1 MPPSPRLVCQHL
13 GIANN
18 YKQVCL
24 VGTSALQEQNFNS
37 HMNYMVGTRFRG
49 TCIYPNRCKY
59 LTWNIYWSFFGAQCS
74 MQLRSTSNVP
84 QCDTATVHMYVLH
97 ACMHAPLMY
106 FMHVGL
112 NVLHVFSS
120 FVWISVS
127 LRQKL
132 VANAQNGRFL
142 TFYQKSG
149 NVVKFSAFLRISKWQ
164 EQ

>member
-1 MPPSPRLVCQHL
+1 
-13 GIANN
+13 
-18 YKQVCL
+18 
-24 VGTSALQEQNFNS
+24 
-37 HMNYMVGTRFRG
+37 
-49 TCIYPNRCKY
+49 
-59 LTWNIYWSFFGAQCS
+59 

-84 QCDTATVHMYVLH
+84 QCDTATVYMYVLH

-149 NVVKFSAFLRISKWQ
+149 NVVKFSAFLRISNNNSFFWGKTSNDHKSCILAKKGHISIPIWRCYIFVNHRPKCTKIFQ
-164 EQ
+164 LLKTYFKIFQLWWCLQGTIFKINIDL

>member
-1 MPPSPRLVCQHL
+1 
-13 GIANN
+13 
-18 YKQVCL
+18 
-24 VGTSALQEQNFNS
+24 
-37 HMNYMVGTRFRG
+37 
-49 TCIYPNRCKY
+49 
-59 LTWNIYWSFFGAQCS
+59 

-84 QCDTATVHMYVLH
+84 QCDTATVYMYVLH

-149 NVVKFSAFLRISKWQ
+149 NVVKFSAFLRISSNSFFWGKTSNDHKSCILAKKGHISIPIWITWWNVMLSVNGQ
-164 EQ
+164 NNATRILSAIDQYINIPWLG